1 MNAPREPWTDDRL
14 LARGDAWGQT
24 FEAWRE
30 EGALVWRPE
39 FFGGAWVVTRHAQAQ
54 AALRDP
60 RLSVRRTGAWVMSDD
75 AARQQ
80 LRGLQGLMARAL
92 LFVDAPDHGRL
103 RALLAPAFAPAAL
116 QALAAGIEADVQA
129 LLDALP
135 AGGDADPPV
144 DLVATLT
151 RPLPARVIGRC
162 LGLVGCDCDGPEF
175 LAWSE
180 ELAQFLAAP
189 EPSRAL
195 ALRAQRA
202 LLAMVEPLER
212 VARERP
218 DSLPGRLQAALDDG
232 RLHDRQELLAQLV
245 MLLFAGYETTR
256 HLLGSLL
263 LTLWRDPARWQALGR
278 AVAADGPATGRAAL
292 AAVVREALRRDC
304 PVRYTARRVACDFE
318 WDGQR
323 LRRGQ
328 PLLVLLSSALRD
340 PRQFDAPLD
349 WRPQRGSGWALAFGS
364 GAHVCLGAAL
374 TQIEA
379 ETVLRVLLQRWPQAP
394 RVAGPAGASHR
405 PGRHDPH
412 DRPADAAGVPAP
424 AVAGAADRAL
434 HDGPAWIDGPLY
446 RGLSRL
452 PVWLPGVMSGALPG
466 PPSAS
471 SASGRQPAAR

>member
-1 MNAPREPWTDDRL
+1 MNAPREPWADDRL

-30 EGALVWRPE
+30 AGALVWRPE

-80 LRGLQGLMARAL
+80 LRGLQGLVARAL

-116 QALAAGIEADVQA
+116 QTLAAGIEADVRA
-129 LLDALP
+129 LVDALP
-135 AGGDADPPV
+135 AGGDAPV
-144 DLVATLT
+144 DLVAALT

-162 LGLVGCDCDGPEF
+162 LGLTGCDGPEF

-180 ELAQFLAAP
+180 DLAQFLAAP
-189 EPSRAL
+189 APSRAL

-202 LLAMVEPLER
+202 LLAMVEPLDR

-218 DSLPGRLQAALDDG
+218 DSLPARLQAALDDG

-278 AVAADGPATGRAAL
+278 AAAADGPATGRAAL
-292 AAVVREALRRDC
+292 AAVVREALRLDC
-304 PVRYTARRVACDFE
+304 PVRYTARRVARDFE

-349 WRPQRGSGWALAFGS
+349 WQPQRGGGWALAFGS

-374 TQIEA
+374 TQLEA

-394 RVAGPAGASHR
+394 RVAAASGASHR
-405 PGRHDPH
+405 P
-412 DRPADAAGVPAP
+412 DRPADAAGAAAA
-424 AVAGAADRAL
+424 AVAGSSGAAL
-434 HDGPAWIDGPLY
+434 HGGPAWIDGPLY

-452 PVWLPGVMSGALPG
+452 PVWLPGAVAG
-466 PPSAS
+466 
-471 SASGRQPAAR
+471 ASGVSGVSGVSAGQPAAW